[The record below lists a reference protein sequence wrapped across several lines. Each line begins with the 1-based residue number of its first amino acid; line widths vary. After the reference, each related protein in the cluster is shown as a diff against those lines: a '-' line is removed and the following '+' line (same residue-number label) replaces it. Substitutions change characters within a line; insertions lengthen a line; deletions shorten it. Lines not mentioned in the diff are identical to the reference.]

1 MKKYK
6 LVDVSVD
13 GILELQD
20 KQGGRKTTRPNQVLY
35 LPESGLFVLKKDM
48 AFKNKLKSLVSN
60 AIALLLLIL
69 IFILLFLSINT
80 EPSGYYKE
88 KTYDD
93 GTGIYYEWY
102 EGGDK

>member
-6 LVDVSVD
+6 LIDVGVDD
-13 GILELQD
+13 MLELQD
-20 KQGGRKTTRPNQVLY
+20 DKGGRKATKPNEVLF

-60 AIALLLLIL
+60 AIVLLLLIL

-80 EPSGYYKE
+80 EPYGYYKE

-93 GTGIYYEWY
+93 GTGIHYEWI
-102 EGGDK
+102 EENK

>member
-20 KQGGRKTTRPNQVLY
+20 KQGGRKATRPNQVLF

-48 AFKNKLKSLVSN
+48 AFKNKLKSLISN
-60 AIALLLLIL
+60 TIVYIILVLL
-69 IFILLFLSINT
+69 FILLFLSINT

-93 GTGIYYEWY
+93 DTGIHYEWI
-102 EGGDK
+102 EKNK

>member
-6 LVDVSVD
+6 LIDVGVDNV
-13 GILELQD
+13 LELQD
-20 KQGGRKTTRPNQVLY
+20 DKGGRKATKPNEVLY
-35 LPESGLFVLKKDM
+35 LPDSGLFVLKKDM

-60 AIALLLLIL
+60 TIVYIILVLL
-69 IFILLFLSINT
+69 FILLFLCIDT

-93 GTGIYYEWY
+93 GTGIHYEWI
-102 EGGDK
+102 EENK

>member
-20 KQGGRKTTRPNQVLY
+20 KQGGRKATKPNEVLF

-48 AFKNKLKSLVSN
+48 AFKNKLKSLVSK
-60 AIALLLLIL
+60 AIVLLLLIL
-69 IFILLFLSINT
+69 IFILLFLSINIET
-80 EPSGYYKE
+80 SGYYRE
-88 KTYDD
+88 D
-93 GTGIYYEWY
+93 I
-102 EGGDK
+102 

>member
-6 LVDVSVD
+6 LIDVGVDNV
-13 GILELQD
+13 LELQD
-20 KQGGRKTTRPNQVLY
+20 DKGGRKATKPNKVLY
-35 LPESGLFVLKKDM
+35 LPDSGLFVLKKDM

-60 AIALLLLIL
+60 AIVLLLLIL

-93 GTGIYYEWY
+93 GTGIHYEWI
-102 EGGDK
+102 EENK

>member
-6 LVDVSVD
+6 LIDVGVDNV
-13 GILELQD
+13 LELQD
-20 KQGGRKTTRPNQVLY
+20 DKGGRKATKPNEVLY
-35 LPESGLFVLKKDM
+35 LPDSGLFVLKKDM

-60 AIALLLLIL
+60 TIVYIILVLL
-69 IFILLFLSINT
+69 FILLFLSINT

-93 GTGIYYEWY
+93 GTGIHYEWI
-102 EGGDK
+102 EEN